1 MWFSYFT
8 TINAEWCN
16 GSTTDSDSVC
26 RGSNPF
32 SVVVKILEVWLS
44 LVERYV
50 RDVEVA
56 CSNHVT
62 SILPPH
68 FMGVFHFLGVEKV
81 GWLWLGLFSVCQ
93 ILKFGISLLDNL
105 FLFGKV

>member
-1 MWFSYFT
+1 M
-8 TINAEWCN
+8 
-16 GSTTDSDSVC
+16 
-26 RGSNPF
+26 
-32 SVVVKILEVWLS
+32 
-44 LVERYV
+44 VERYV

-62 SILPPH
+62 PILPH

-81 GWLWLGLFSVCQ
+81 GWLWLGLSSVCQ

>member
-1 MWFSYFT
+1 MDIPFG
-8 TINAEWCN
+8 I
-16 GSTTDSDSVC
+16 
-26 RGSNPF
+26 SNIF
-32 SVVVKILEVWLS
+32 IIGVWLS

-62 SILPPH
+62 PILPPH

-81 GWLWLGLFSVCQ
+81 GWLWLGLSSVCQ

>member
-1 MWFSYFT
+1 M
-8 TINAEWCN
+8 
-16 GSTTDSDSVC
+16 
-26 RGSNPF
+26 
-32 SVVVKILEVWLS
+32 
-44 LVERYV
+44 VERYV

-62 SILPPH
+62 PILPP
-68 FMGVFHFLGVEKV
+68 FYGVFHFLGVEKV
-81 GWLWLGLFSVCQ
+81 GWLWLGLSSVCQ

>member
-1 MWFSYFT
+1 M
-8 TINAEWCN
+8 
-16 GSTTDSDSVC
+16 
-26 RGSNPF
+26 
-32 SVVVKILEVWLS
+32 
-44 LVERYV
+44 VERYV

-62 SILPPH
+62 PILPP
-68 FMGVFHFLGVEKV
+68 FYGGVHFLGVEKV
-81 GWLWLGLFSVCQ
+81 GWLWLGLSSVCQ